1 MRVSTAFASSL
12 AAALIIGV
20 AGTAA
25 AQVKPEKLIEYRQ
38 DAMGVIGFNFSQMGA
53 QVKGDIPY
61 NKDVFS
67 QRAATVEFVSKLPM
81 EGFVPGTEK
90 GHETKAKVEVWA
102 KMDDFKAKM
111 EKMQTEVSKLAA
123 VAKTGNQDDIK
134 KQFGAT
140 AGACKACHDDYR
152 AK

>member
-1 MRVSTAFASSL
+1 MRIATSVV
-12 AAALIIGV
+12 AALVVGL
-20 AGTAA
+20 AGTTA

-61 NKDVFS
+61 NKDVFA
-67 QRAATVEFVSKLPM
+67 QRAATVEFASKLPM

-90 GHETKAKVEVWA
+90 GHDTKAKAEVWA
-102 KMDDFKAKM
+102 KIDDFKAKM
-111 EKMQTEVSKLAA
+111 EKMQTEAAKLAA
-123 VAKTGNQDDIK
+123 IAKTGTQDEIK

>member
-1 MRVSTAFASSL
+1 MRVSTFFVTSVAVLVNGL
-12 AAALIIGV
+12 AGP
-20 AGTAA
+20 AA

-38 DAMGVIGFNFSQMGA
+38 DAMSVIGFNFGQMGA
-53 QVKGDIPY
+53 QVKGDVPY
-61 NKDVFS
+61 NKDVFA

-90 GHETKAKVEVWA
+90 GHDTKAKAEVWA
-102 KMDDFKAKM
+102 KMDDFKSKM
-111 EKMQTEVSKLAA
+111 EKMQTEAAKLAV

-140 AGACKACHDDYR
+140 AGTCKSCHDDYR